1 MKISLS
7 KLFDLASIQDDD
19 MREQLTPL
27 VNHLNSALDNII
39 TALRNEIT
47 LADNVKGNL
56 KILQM
61 KHDNETTFRLGG
73 GFIGLTPLLVESKD
87 VGLDSYK
94 VRIVSGNQVGV
105 TPLFTDQ
112 DPTKQRSVRWY
123 IFNS

>member
-1 MKISLS
+1 MKISSS
-7 KLFDLASIQDDD
+7 KLFDLASIEDDD

-27 VNHLNSALDNII
+27 VSHINSALDNII

-47 LADNVKGNL
+47 LADNVKGSL
-56 KILQM
+56 KTLQM
-61 KHDNETTFRLGG
+61 KHNVETTFKLGG

-87 VGLDSYK
+87 VGLTSYK

-105 TPLFTDQ
+105 TPLFTDE
-112 DPTKQRSVRWY
+112 DATKQRSVRWY